1 MVYRTQIIAAYMQHI
16 YTSAACS
23 HDTKSPLHGTYVV
36 KLLFIIQSRALVR
49 FLLLDGSH
57 GFIDG
62 ILVIV
67 AGATNVHH
75 CFRDEANRLPSSFR
89 RALRRLH
96 DALVYYSL
104 PTCLRARHDL
114 YVSHQCAD
122 LIKEHSWSIHKIR
135 CL

>member
-1 MVYRTQIIAAYMQHI
+1 M
-16 YTSAACS
+16 
-23 HDTKSPLHGTYVV
+23 K
-36 KLLFIIQSRALVR
+36 IIQLNIYQTINIIVVIKEYLYVSNFRVLK
-49 FLLLDGSH
+49 FIGSH